1 MATTHGQ
8 TYTPTYRSWESMKY
22 RCTCASYSLYRE
34 YGGRGITY
42 CKQWESFENFLND
55 MGHRP
60 VGKTLDRID
69 SNGNYELS
77 NCRWA
82 DAVMQRRNRRDVVWH
97 DVNGEKMLIE
107 DIAKIIGITSKL
119 LSQWLTRDKLT
130 LTQAL
135 ARKK

>member
-1 MATTHGQ
+1 MAIKHGQ
-8 TYTPTYRSWESMKY
+8 TYTPTYRSWEAMKY
-22 RCTCASYSLYRE
+22 RCNRESYSLYRE

-42 CKQWESFENFLND
+42 CERWEKFENFFAD

-60 VGKTLDRID
+60 AGKTLDRID
-69 SNGNYELS
+69 TDGNYEPS

-82 DAVMQRRNRRDVVWH
+82 DASTQRRNRRDVVWH
-97 DVNGEKMLIE
+97 EVNGEKMLLE

-130 LTQAL
+130 IAQAL
-135 ARKK
+135 ERKK